1 MDHPGYLVLGV
12 HVNQLNQRLSQKRR
26 QLKNMPIPQEVKD
39 AYAEKDGFII
49 FTTVDKAGVPNSG

>member
-1 MDHPGYLVLGV
+1 
-12 HVNQLNQRLSQKRR
+12 
-26 QLKNMPIPQEVKD
+26 MPIPQEVKD